1 MSSTANPARCFW
13 VPTSDE
19 LYCSYHDQEWG
30 FPVSDDRRLFE
41 KLSLE
46 AFQSGLSWRTI
57 LGKRENFRTAF
68 ADFRIEVVAGFGDSD
83 VERLVGDAGIVRHRG
98 KILATINNAGRALEA
113 IAEHGSLAAWFWS
126 YADPTGDLVRPRSEK
141 EVRSRT
147 TSPSAVALSK
157 ALKKA
162 GWKHVGP
169 TTVFSFMQAAG
180 MVNDHHI
187 GCVILDRVVAAHGT
201 FSRPG

>member
-1 MSSTANPARCFW
+1 MTATARCFW
-13 VPTSDE
+13 VPEGDD
-19 LYCSYHDQEWG
+19 LYCDYHDHEWG
-30 FPVSDDRRLFE
+30 YPVSDDRRLFE
-41 KLSLE
+41 KVSLE

-68 ADFRIEVVAGFGDSD
+68 RNFEIRTVAAFGESD

-98 KILATINNAGRALEA
+98 KILATINNAARALEA
-113 IAEHGSLAAWFWS
+113 IEAHGSLAAWCWS
-126 YADPTGDLVRPRSEK
+126 YADSDAELRRIQSEE

-147 TSPSAVALSK
+147 TTPEAVRLSK
-157 ALKKA
+157 ALKRA

-180 MVNDHHI
+180 MVNDHHL
-187 GCVILDRVVAAHGT
+187 GCGVVDQIAAARRV
-201 FSRPG
+201 FSRPS